1 MIIGEESMG
10 KPRKTWRVDQ
20 KQAIVLAALRGD
32 HRIAE
37 LARQH
42 RIREPLIYRWKSDFV
57 EAGTPALKG
66 SKAHKADE
74 ALQQENDQLQKRL
87 GEKTLELDMV
97 RTWSSL

>member
-1 MIIGEESMG
+1 MG
-10 KPRKTWRVDQ
+10 KPRNTWRADQ

-42 RIREPLIYRWKSDFV
+42 RIREQLIYRRKSDFL
-57 EAGTPALKG
+57 EPGTQALKG

-74 ALQQENDQLQKRL
+74 ALQQEHDQLQKRL